1 MDKKT
6 QTLLRKAFERGV
18 ANTVIH
24 AMMPELTIKRINALR
39 GELGFTAK
47 SVVENRYNSW
57 KRMLEDGYTV
67 DVIAQIYNVKPR
79 TVQYVLWTEANYSF
93 RRKKR
98 QEAEAHGHVPIM
110 SPDEQMEKLKK
121 SQAEDRRRMAK
132 IKTFSW

>member
-6 QTLLRKAFERGV
+6 QTLLRKAFERGL

-24 AMMPELTIKRINALR
+24 AMMPELTIKRINTIR

-47 SVVENRYNSW
+47 SVVENRYASW
-57 KRMLEDGYTV
+57 KRMLEDGYAV

-79 TVQYVLWTEANYSF
+79 TVQYVLWTESNYSF
-93 RRKKR
+93 RKK
-98 QEAEAHGHVPIM
+98 AHGQVTIM
-110 SPDEQMEKLKK
+110 TPDEQMEKFKK